1 MAKMSEDE
9 VLELWG
15 QISGY
20 QSDWETVIAEL
31 LDELEGITIESTG
44 DEESYEDLE
53 NDPEAIKDSLLN
65 IRDMINEQVEGALK
79 GEVVKAELAEFFA
92 RMARALQELE
102 QRVFELRELSREYDI
117 YELEEDMWGSEEE
130 EE

>member
-31 LDELEGITIESTG
+31 LDELEGITIESE
-44 DEESYEDLE
+44 EESYEDLE

-65 IRDMINEQVEGALK
+65 IRDMINEQVEGALR

-102 QRVFELRELSREYDI
+102 RKVFELRELSREYDI